1 MKLTKTILITGPAG
15 SGKTHLYEY
24 LKSQGIPAADTD
36 EIAGLGRWVDEVG
49 VEVEYPATADQAWL
63 AAHRY
68 VWNPEVLRAYIR
80 LHAPI
85 VLLGLSHDD
94 AAKFRDFFD
103 RIVYLKV
110 PADVLESRLTHRN
123 NIHGKTEE
131 QRRSVLS
138 YLADFDSK
146 AERSGYL
153 IVDASK
159 SPEEIWQQL
168 LNSIGDSAPKAY
180 SI

>member
-1 MKLTKTILITGPAG
+1 MRKEHSMQLTKTLLITGPAG

-24 LKSQGIPAADTD
+24 LKSHGVPAADTD
-36 EIAGLGRWVDEVG
+36 EILGLGRWVDEVG
-49 VEVEYPATADQAWL
+49 IEVQYPSNADKTWL
-63 AAHRY
+63 TAHRY

-85 VLLGLSHDD
+85 ALLGLSHDD
-94 AAKFRDFFD
+94 AAQFRDFFD

-110 PADVLESRLTHRN
+110 PADVLQERLAYRN

-131 QRRSVLS
+131 QRKSVLS
-138 YLADFDSK
+138 YLTDFDSK

-159 SPEEIWQQL
+159 PPAEIWQDIL
-168 LNSIGDSAPKAY
+168 AGINTEK
-180 SI
+180 

>member
-1 MKLTKTILITGPAG
+1 MQLTKTLLITGPAG

-24 LKSQGIPAADTD
+24 LKSHGVPAADTD
-36 EIAGLGRWVDEVG
+36 EILGLGRWVDEVG
-49 VEVEYPATADQAWL
+49 IEVQYPSNADKTWL
-63 AAHRY
+63 TAHRY

-85 VLLGLSHDD
+85 ALLGLSHDD
-94 AAKFRDFFD
+94 AAQFRDFFD

-110 PADVLESRLTHRN
+110 PADVLQERLAYRN

-131 QRRSVLS
+131 QRKSVLS
-138 YLADFDSK
+138 YLTDFDSK

-159 SPEEIWQQL
+159 PPAEIWQDIL
-168 LNSIGDSAPKAY
+168 AGINTEK
-180 SI
+180 